1 MFSSSLRAG
10 MMMEMEGA
18 SVDFFGEGLNHPGRP
33 RMSHNAGA
41 QRMATPGKTSK
52 KALIDLSGDRVTL
65 ANAVGAV
72 LPGEN
77 HHGHAAARVGA
88 AAGEVEV
95 AVLGGGLGSFE
106 SVVLFPVG
114 DDAVNRPLV
123 RAIHALDVDGSEE
136 IFGHDG
142 VAQSGEAAAFHL
154 VDTAFFEGNVVLVSD
169 AGVVSE
175 RGDVR
180 KDFDVVASLG
190 CFVGIGTGWSDDV
203 EGRVVGELLFME
215 DGLEV
220 FVLVLGVE
228 EIVVGELGKDAVGSE
243 VEDDAGAGRGKLLE
257 LSGEGGWFVEEFFVG
272 RDHFHIADDDVGGV
286 DSIVGEADAG
296 DGFAGFFDGPDIGA
310 EVHRD
315 VHFLH
320 QLAEADGE
328 VVHAAA
334 DIPETVVE
342 LDDRHE
348 VHVAGGVE
356 CGGADILDEVF
367 EDEAHLGVAE
377 ALVNRLGH
385 RVFIVDGAGE
395 ELQVVVF
402 EEFPK

>member
-18 SVDFFGEGLNHPGRP
+18 PVDFFGEGLNHPGRP

-52 KALIDLSGDRVTL
+52 NALIDLSGDRVTPD
-65 ANAVGAV
+65 NAVGAA
-72 LPGEN
+72 LSGED
-77 HHGHAAARVGA
+77 HHGHAAAGVGA

-95 AVLGGGLGSFE
+95 AVLAGGLGSFE
-106 SVVLFPVG
+106 AVVLFPVG
-114 DDAVNRPLV
+114 DDAVNRSLV

-154 VDTAFFEGNVVLVSD
+154 VDAAVFEGNVILVSD
-169 AGVVSE
+169 AGVVFE

-190 CFVGIGTGWSDDV
+190 CLVGIGAGGGDDV
-203 EGRVVGELLFME
+203 EGGVVGELFFME

-228 EIVVGELGKDAVGSE
+228 EIVVGELGEDAVGAE

-257 LSGEGGWFVEEFFVG
+257 LAGESGRFVEEIFVG
-272 RDHFHIADDDVGGV
+272 RDHFHVADDDVGGV
-286 DSIVGEADAG
+286 DGAVGEADAG
-296 DGFAGFFDGPDIGA
+296 DGLAGFFDGPDICA

-320 QLAEADGE
+320 QLAEAEGE

-334 DIPETVVE
+334 NIPETIVE

-356 CGGADILDEVF
+356 RGGADILDEVF
-367 EDEAHLGVAE
+367 EDESHLGVAE
-377 ALVNRLGH
+377 A
-385 RVFIVDGAGE
+385 FVD
-395 ELQVVVF
+395 
-402 EEFPK
+402 

>member
-18 SVDFFGEGLNHPGRP
+18 SADFFGEGLNHLGRP

-41 QRMATPGKTSK
+41 QRMAIPGKISR

-65 ANAVGAV
+65 DNTVGAV
-72 LPGEN
+72 LPREN
-77 HHGHAAARVGA
+77 HHGHAAAGVGA

-95 AVLGGGLGSFE
+95 AVFAGGLGSFE
-106 SVVLFPVG
+106 AVVLFPIG
-114 DDAVNRPLV
+114 DDAVNRTLV

-142 VAQSGEAAAFHL
+142 VAQSGETAAFHL
-154 VDTAFFEGNVVLVSD
+154 VDTAVFEGNVVLVSD
-169 AGVVSE
+169 AGVVFE

-180 KDFDVVASLG
+180 KDFDVVASLR
-190 CFVGIGTGWSDDV
+190 CFAGIGAGGGDDV

-243 VEDDAGAGRGKLLE
+243 VEDDTGAGRGKLLE

>member
-328 VVHAAA
+328 VIHAAA

>member
-18 SVDFFGEGLNHPGRP
+18 SVDFSGEGLNHLGRP

-41 QRMATPGKTSK
+41 QRMATPGKISR
-52 KALIDLSGDRVTL
+52 KAFIGSSGDRVTL
-65 ANAVGAV
+65 DNAVGAA
-72 LPGEN
+72 LSGED
-77 HHGHAAARVGA
+77 HHGHTAAGVGA

-95 AVLGGGLGSFE
+95 AVFAGGLGSFE
-106 SVVLFPVG
+106 AVVLFPVG
-114 DDAVNRPLV
+114 NDAVNRPLV

-142 VAQSGEAAAFHL
+142 VAQSGETAAFHL
-154 VDTAFFEGNVVLVSD
+154 FDTAVFEGNVVLVSD
-169 AGVVSE
+169 AGVVFE

-180 KDFDVVASLG
+180 KDFDVVASLR
-190 CFVGIGTGWSDDV
+190 CFVGIGAGGGDDV
-203 EGRVVGELLFME
+203 EGGVVGELFFME

-228 EIVVGELGKDAVGSE
+228 EIVVGELGEDAIGAE
-243 VEDDAGAGRGKLLE
+243 VEDDTGAGRGKLLE
-257 LSGEGGWFVEEFFVG
+257 LAGEGRRFVEEFFVG
-272 RDHFHIADDDVGGV
+272 RDHFHIADDDVGRV
-286 DSIVGEADAG
+286 DGAVGEADAG
-296 DGFAGFFDGPDIGA
+296 DGLAGFFDGLDIGA

-356 CGGADILDEVF
+356 RGGADILDEVF

-377 ALVNRLGH
+377 A
-385 RVFIVDGAGE
+385 FVD
-395 ELQVVVF
+395 
-402 EEFPK
+402 

>member
-18 SVDFFGEGLNHPGRP
+18 SVDFFGEGLNHLGRP

-41 QRMATPGKTSK
+41 QRMATPGKMRR
-52 KALIDLSGDRVTL
+52 KAFIGSSGDRVTL
-65 ANAVGAV
+65 DNAVGAT

-77 HHGHAAARVGA
+77 HHGHTAAGVGA

-106 SVVLFPVG
+106 AVVLFPIG
-114 DDAVNRPLV
+114 DDAVNGPLV

-142 VAQSGEAAAFHL
+142 VAQSGETAAFHL
-154 VDTAFFEGNVVLVSD
+154 VDAAFFEGNVVLVSD
-169 AGVVSE
+169 AGVVFE

-180 KDFDVVASLG
+180 KNFDVVASFG
-190 CFVGIGTGWSDDV
+190 CLVGIGAGGGDDV
-203 EGRVVGELLFME
+203 EGGVVGELFFME

-228 EIVVGELGKDAVGSE
+228 EIVVGELGEDAVGAE
-243 VEDDAGAGRGKLLE
+243 VEDDAGAGWGKLLKFA
-257 LSGEGGWFVEEFFVG
+257 GEGRRFVEEIFVG
-272 RDHFHIADDDVGGV
+272 WDHFHVADDDVGGV
-286 DSIVGEADAG
+286 DGAVGEADTG
-296 DGFAGFFDGPDIGA
+296 DGLTRFFDGLDICA

-328 VVHAAA
+328 VVHAATN
-334 DIPETVVE
+334 IPETVVE

-356 CGGADILDEVF
+356 RGGADILDEVF
-367 EDEAHLGVAE
+367 ENEAHLGVAE
-377 ALVNRLGH
+377 AFVDRLGH

-402 EEFPK
+402 EELPK